1 MPLKNPSKNETNI
14 DNPSLQSSTERDAHE
29 AARCAISEEGYII
42 YANER
47 FCELTGIQ
55 ADTRHHLLEIIQFS
69 DELNEQLDE
78 TGDLTLIP
86 TGSQDVHVADKGIL
100 TEFHFDWLSMPDN
113 KLYLIVSALDQDTLE
128 ANSSKDINI
137 LMKKIQ
143 DSSAR
148 ISSLSSGIETIAG
161 NPADTSVNP
170 SINTSIKSADYKI
183 FASMNKDFK
192 VITDP
197 QGIILHASD
206 SFITIS
212 GAQNLSELSGTSFYD
227 FFNPEEQNDVQDMI
241 EDVFQNGRIKHQ
253 VLSTY
258 ESHIFTAQNGV
269 LYVEW
274 RCTSHKNKI
283 YISGR
288 DITDIKEKQQH
299 IEHRE
304 RQLSEAEAIGRM
316 GHWHWLIGED
326 EISWSEEIFRIFSV
340 DPDQFTPSMN
350 SLGDLVHW
358 RDLGRVVQI
367 FQRAIIEEK
376 SYSMEF
382 RIVRPGGD
390 IRYVMCEGRCEKD
403 QTGEVIALYGILQDM
418 TERMLYEQELRRAKE
433 ASEQAYAAKSRF
445 LANMSHELR
454 TPLNAVI
461 GFSEMIESQVLGP
474 IFNKKYIEYAT
485 SIKQSGHHLLDL
497 ISDILDMSKI
507 EAGKHVIDLE
517 ELQIKNVVDR
527 AIKMV
532 KGRAKDG
539 GVRLRMPIFEHDDL
553 LIVGDRRALTQVF
566 LNLLSNAIKFTK
578 EGGSVW
584 MECYEHDEF
593 VCFKVCDTGVGI
605 PPNKLASVLRPF
617 EQASNEYTRDY
628 EGTGLGLSIT
638 KELIEMHGGS
648 LNIESTVGVG
658 TTVSVRLPYKA
669 KIKKPT

>member
-1 MPLKNPSKNETNI
+1 MSLKNNTNPQETA
-14 DNPSLQSSTERDAHE
+14 QSGAGRKPDE

-55 ADTRHHLLEIIQFS
+55 TDTRHHILEILQFS
-69 DELNEQLDE
+69 DELNERLDE

-86 TGSQDVHVADKGIL
+86 TGSLDVHIADNGIL

-113 KLYLIVSALDQDTLE
+113 RLYLIISAMDHSELE
-128 ANSSKDINI
+128 TSSSEDINSLI
-137 LMKKIQ
+137 SKIK

-148 ISSLSSGIETIAG
+148 ISALSPGIETLA
-161 NPADTSVNP
+161 ATAAKAEE
-170 SINTSIKSADYKI
+170 SIISNEDYKV
-183 FASMNKDFK
+183 FASMNKDLK
-192 VITDP
+192 IVTDP
-197 QGIILHASD
+197 QGDILHASD
-206 SFITIS
+206 SFIALS
-212 GAQNLSELSGTSFYD
+212 GAKNLEELIGTSFYD
-227 FFNPEEQNDVQDMI
+227 FFNPEEQNDIRNMIDDVLQD
-241 EDVFQNGRIKHQ
+241 GRVEYP

-258 ESHIFTAQNGV
+258 ESRVFSANNGV
-269 LYVEW
+269 LSVEW
-274 RCTSHKNKI
+274 RCTSSNNKI

-288 DITDIKEKQQH
+288 DITDIKEKQTH
-299 IEHRE
+299 LEHRE

-326 EISWSEEIFRIFSV
+326 EISWSEEIFRIFGV
-340 DPDQFTPSMN
+340 DQNRFTPSIN
-350 SLGDLVHW
+350 TLGDLVHR
-358 RDLGRVVQI
+358 RDLGRVIQI

-376 SYSMEF
+376 SYDMEF

-403 QTGEVIALYGILQDM
+403 QTGEVIALYGIMQDM
-418 TERMLYEQELRRAKE
+418 TERMLYEQELRRAKD

-454 TPLNAVI
+454 TPLNAII
-461 GFSEMIESQVLGP
+461 GFSEMIETQMLGP
-474 IFNKKYIEYAT
+474 IFNQKYVEYAAG
-485 SIKQSGHHLLDL
+485 IKKSGHHLLDL

-507 EAGKHVIDLE
+507 EAGKHVLDPE
-517 ELQIKNVVDR
+517 ELQIKTVVDR
-527 AIKMV
+527 AMEMV
-532 KGRAKDG
+532 TGRADDEN
-539 GVRLRMPIFEHDDL
+539 VRLRMPIFEHDDL

-578 EGGSVW
+578 ASGSVW
-584 MECYEHDEF
+584 MECYEHEEF

-638 KELIEMHGGS
+638 KELVEMHGGS
-648 LNIESTVGVG
+648 MNIESTVAVG
-658 TTVSVRLPYKA
+658 TTVSVRLPYRPKA
-669 KIKKPT
+669 EQTA

>member
-1 MPLKNPSKNETNI
+1 MSLKNKAKI
-14 DNPSLQSSTERDAHE
+14 DESQSSNTDHDTQE
-29 AARCAISEEGYII
+29 AARCAISEEGYVI
-42 YANER
+42 YANGR
-47 FCELTGIQ
+47 FCELTGIR
-55 ADTRHHLLEIIQFS
+55 ADTRHHLLEIIQFP

-86 TGSQDVHVADKGIL
+86 TGSQDVHIADNGIL

-113 KLYLIVSALDQDTLE
+113 RLYLIVSAINQGALE
-128 ANSSKDINI
+128 TSSSEDLSS
-137 LMKKIQ
+137 LMAKIQ

-148 ISSLSSGIETIAG
+148 ISALSPGIETIAG
-161 NPADTSVNP
+161 KPA
-170 SINTSIKSADYKI
+170 NTSIESNDFKI
-183 FASMNKDFK
+183 FASMNRDFK
-192 VITDP
+192 VIADP
-197 QGIILHASD
+197 QGAIQHASD
-206 SFITIS
+206 SFITLS
-212 GAQNLSELSGTSFYD
+212 GAPDLKELTGTSFYD
-227 FFNPEEQNDVQDMI
+227 FFNPEEQNDIQDI
-241 EDVFQNGRIKHQ
+241 IDD
-253 VLSTY
+253 LSQRASDEYPLVATY
-258 ESHIFTAQNGV
+258 ESEVFTAQDGV
-269 LYVEW
+269 LSVEW
-274 RCTSHKNKI
+274 RCTARLGKV

-288 DITDIKEKQQH
+288 DITDIKEKQNH
-299 IEHRE
+299 LENRE
-304 RQLSEAEAIGRM
+304 RQLLEAEAIGRM

-340 DPDQFTPSMN
+340 DQNHFTPSMDT
-350 SLGDLVHW
+350 LGNLVHK
-358 RDLGRVVQI
+358 RDLGRVIQI

-382 RIVRPGGD
+382 RVVRPGGD

-403 QTGEVIALYGILQDM
+403 PTGEVIALYGIMQDM

-461 GFSEMIESQVLGP
+461 GFSEMIESQMLGP
-474 IFNKKYIEYAT
+474 IFNDKYVEYAA
-485 SIKQSGHHLLDL
+485 SIKKSGHHLLDL

-517 ELQIKNVVDR
+517 ELQIKVIVDR
-527 AIKMV
+527 AIEMV
-532 KGRAKDG
+532 TGRAKDE

-578 EGGSVW
+578 DGGSVW
-584 MECYEHDEF
+584 MECYERDEF
-593 VCFKVCDTGVGI
+593 VCFKICDTGVGI

-638 KELIEMHGGS
+638 KELVEMHGGS

-669 KIKKPT
+669 KIKQPK